1 MRVLFSLTTKLSKR
15 KNHDLG
21 SEPTPLTH
29 QLLPADVPP
38 SRLLCL
44 LLQLMHPHTNKS
56 ISLSLSLSLSCFLF
70 QHILF
75 LYGFCSVLLILN
87 SELSCFTSRQN
98 IEGAVFVPV
107 LNAPFHELCLS
118 FDDKCVFFVCLR

>member
-21 SEPTPLTH
+21 SEPTPLIH
-29 QLLPADVPP
+29 QLLPANGPP

-56 ISLSLSLSLSCFLF
+56 TSLSLSLMFFISTYFVSMGFALFFLS
-70 QHILF
+70 
-75 LYGFCSVLLILN
+75 
-87 SELSCFTSRQN
+87 
-98 IEGAVFVPV
+98 
-107 LNAPFHELCLS
+107 
-118 FDDKCVFFVCLR
+118 